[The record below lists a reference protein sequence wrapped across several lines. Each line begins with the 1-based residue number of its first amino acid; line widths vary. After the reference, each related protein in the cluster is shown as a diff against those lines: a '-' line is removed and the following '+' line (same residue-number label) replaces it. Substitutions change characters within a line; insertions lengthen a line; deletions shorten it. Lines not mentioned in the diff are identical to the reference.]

1 MYYNTYSPFIIICIL
16 IDHVTRNS
24 EVLFERILGENQRNA
39 LTLYKFL
46 DVYAQLL
53 AEKIN
58 SDELRSLLNKVNLS
72 LAQ

>member
-1 MYYNTYSPFIIICIL
+1 MHVLYTHSPFIILGIL
-16 IDHVTRNS
+16 IHHVTRNS
-24 EVLFERILGENQRNA
+24 ELLFESILGENQRNA
-39 LTLYKFL
+39 LYKFL

-72 LAQ
+72 

>member
-1 MYYNTYSPFIIICIL
+1 MYYNTYSPFILICIL
-16 IDHVTRNS
+16 IDYVTRNS

-39 LTLYKFL
+39 LISYKFL

-58 SDELRSLLNKVNLS
+58 SDEL
-72 LAQ
+72 

>member
-1 MYYNTYSPFIIICIL
+1 MHVLYTHSPFIILGIL

-24 EVLFERILGENQRNA
+24 ELLFESILGENQRNA
-39 LTLYKFL
+39 LYKFL

-72 LAQ
+72 